1 MNLDRVEKY
10 LEGHV
15 KNTTFISGFISA
27 TMFGPPMSKDQVP
40 TYRMAVRLVPQAVRF
55 FKITHDENL
64 SFEETSTR
72 SQDVRVTSALV
83 LRLILAAST
92 KKIDIKGLLNTLL
105 RYVEDRKR
113 SAETTF
119 HSYLFPIVTGVCGYI
134 AREDRPATA
143 DERSFIV
150 EG

>member
-92 KKIDIKGLLNTLL
+92 KKIDIKGLLNNYPSQICRRSQKIGGDDFSQLSISNCDGCL
-105 RYVEDRKR
+105 RVHSAGR
-113 SAETTF
+113 S
-119 HSYLFPIVTGVCGYI
+119 PCN
-134 AREDRPATA
+134 R
-143 DERSFIV
+143 
-150 EG
+150 